1 MMRRTTYTSKRIIKM
16 LFGILTILLL
26 STQEIW
32 GQTYSIDLYA
42 QNYAGGSGTKN
53 DPYLIS
59 NDKELAKL
67 ARDVNNGNTS
77 QAFLGK
83 YFKLTADIDL
93 SGGIWMPIG
102 KYYNYGNGN
111 GNNRLFFGKFDGNGH
126 VIKNMHIQ
134 WEGTDA
140 WSAWGLFSTLQGS
153 SSTNLTTVTNLI
165 IENAV
170 VEKKPGF
177 KPYGPG
183 YNVGVV
189 AGEIYGNTE
198 LSNIIIRGSEI
209 KDNDETYEINNESKI
224 GGISGNVQTDSKN
237 ETFRIFNIAA
247 DTKINMLK
255 NTSVFN
261 NKFHIAQ
268 GFGRFSY
275 DMKGGDNIIEPT
287 NIYLFGN
294 GLNIENTSTNIN
306 KGGITANC
314 QNENNA
320 KKYTSTW
327 YYTQDVTG
335 GKNLGIKVNAAT
347 FANDFVDKAN
357 TLITTKSLEEDKN
370 PWTFT
375 NGALNMYSKIDVS
388 LVENTYNRNDL
399 QVSYT
404 LTSNQFKD
412 EYTFSWTVEGEA
424 ITPNKGSNGKT
435 ITLPLSNKKRTGVV
449 IITNGNTGSV
459 ILKKHFEI
467 KPKYYSIDLY
477 ADSYSGGTGTKEDPI
492 IISSDLELAKL
503 ARDVETWQMK
513 DSKYFKLANDI
524 SLDKG
529 LWMPIGNTKYS
540 WAFFKGK
547 FDGDGHTIDNMHICW
562 KDNSGSWGAWGLF
575 SVLNGQASDEARV
588 CRITN
593 LIIDNAVVEKEE
605 GYMPV
610 GNGLNIGILA
620 GELAG
625 GNSEISN
632 IIIRNS
638 KITDNKETYTTPEIA
653 VGGIVGKAVDG
664 QIYRIYNLSSEA
676 DINMFD
682 HASLKSGNT
691 CLAEGIGYYG
701 VVNNSNSF
709 VILPTNIYVHGKV
722 STANNRCKVGE
733 VVGNRNVNAESGET
747 ATWYYAN
754 KTNSSSSNIATNGTQ
769 KSEVDFATTFASQ
782 NNLYISANNFQDK
795 LNWSYTSGTGFNF
808 GSTKL
813 TVKRGYNT
821 IITAE
826 TIEGNAGNEKYF
838 WYTSSDKKNWTL
850 QNENNAYNDFSIS
863 LEDYDQFVYALL
875 EDGSSQSGVAKIDAR
890 KVDAVMKTNEETNT
904 LYIEITNNIWENND
918 KLNVTYSWVKNGKEE
933 TVAPTFD
940 KSSLAPTDKL
950 SCHVIVTTK
959 DGVELLNKW
968 LVYAKSVVYLC
979 PAGVTVTTADGKTI
993 SYNAG
998 DDSND
1003 GLTPATAVRT
1013 WKGAYSKLT
1022 VKGSWD
1028 DNTIVLMGKSDQ
1040 SVTNDGSDGFPN
1052 NNDYYSS
1059 SEKWENAKASSP
1071 FFRNTTITGSWDG
1084 VDYKGVIEMYG
1095 GHYRNHSIA
1104 IFGDTRFQYLAFN
1117 RNPNNTEGDYFDIL
1131 YCQFYNLEMGEGIQM
1146 TNYQKMYQGDG
1157 TIKGAVSTSFQIF
1170 GGFMDDNR
1178 FSPLSTEG
1186 NLKKMDDALPHGR
1199 EGFKI
1204 KIKSGHFSTICV
1216 GGRQTT
1222 DNRNGVMGS
1231 PNMPIKCTIDVDIDR
1246 NFNDNHNENN
1256 SDLDVAVVLAGNHE
1270 GAMVGDVDIIIKSG
1284 KIGRVV
1290 NGSLGA
1296 RRNTSNYNAP
1306 YNTYMG
1312 RANILID
1319 PEHSENNNNTDINSR
1334 VEITEIYGG
1343 STGRGFQGGQWIEN
1357 PFYGYSTITIKGG
1370 TFLIPTKCTPEEIFS
1385 GIYGAGAG
1393 GMNGIGDDTNHTTD
1407 ERIPYWT
1414 NSSTKSVMAFGNYY
1428 TAKNNLCM
1436 YKCYNADTHTY
1447 TEVDPRL
1454 TNNKIIIEGGIFGS
1468 ETRKIDGI
1476 YGGGSG
1482 YMSKDLWI
1490 ADSKPSTYG
1499 GNIYGKAGETVTS
1512 LTINGGEF
1520 YCKNGIFAGGRGTD
1534 YYYATKAYNGNPDDY
1549 QELGKIYGNVELTI
1563 NGGKFHCPI
1572 FGGGYG
1578 VADAKLLNSNNINTL
1593 ENMARLYGS
1602 STVKI
1607 NGGTFF
1613 ENIYGGGDMAVVEK
1627 GTNVIISDRAD
1638 IRADVFAGGNGR
1650 IKRADTDYTINNNT
1664 WHPEKVGKV
1673 LGNTNL
1679 TFFGSTKVAP
1689 YIYGDI
1695 YGGGNLAQVEGDTH
1709 INMYAAN
1716 FAGEIFGGGKGR
1728 ITDNNGKELYTYA
1741 DVTGNTFVSLAK
1753 DQGVQIND
1761 KEKEEDNYSIN
1772 VIWNK
1777 KLDSTKENFIEW
1789 DTNKAKFFA
1798 DGKFLNPH
1806 NIYGGGNLACNV
1818 TGKATLNIQKGMTPF
1833 SLLKTTEWK
1842 VAYDD
1847 NNNPH
1852 FSVFGGGYGLN
1863 TTVDNTDVTV
1873 NVEGDYSVYD
1883 AEIEDDTEQ
1892 LSKGQTPLRAKSDMN
1907 VFDNS
1912 KGIPNFTILAVLGGG
1927 YAGTVDN
1934 DAKVT
1939 IDGKTFIHRVYGGG
1953 FGDPKSTSNNETGK
1967 IGGNTEVYVKGG
1979 NIYGDVFGG
1988 GAGVKPKK
1996 DASSTYTYFTNVAKV
2011 YETTKVEVSD
2021 DAHVYGNVYGGGD
2034 MANIGSYET
2043 HDNPEAYFGNK
2054 PKSISTFDQT
2064 NGKFISYEATDY
2076 KSFVN
2081 IIGGNIFGEIFAG
2094 GKGLKKAEAPE
2105 YNKVGRIN
2113 GNTILHIANTNEAG
2127 MERIT
2132 PMVWN
2137 RVYGGCAYGVV
2148 DGNTLVHVEGG
2159 MLGLNIFGGGY
2170 GDIPITNDKTDDN
2183 SGQSTASSTL
2193 EQVLGKKDTK
2203 NEGTYACILGNTKVQ
2218 IDGGEWLWDRKADKN
2233 GNITT
2238 WLDVQSDSEKVCE
2251 NLDEFKDIIYAIHNA
2266 NTLGEITNAKAKAAM
2281 SRIINNKDTK
2291 EFFELTDGDFGS
2303 ASFSKNHNI
2312 FGGGN
2317 RACYVGY
2324 DINGNSTGD
2333 GTGEAI
2339 VEINHSPVTEI
2350 IGANGKSLNILDFTT
2365 LQGLCWYLA
2374 EKNSNNP
2381 QFSVFGAGY
2390 GANTKVRNAKV
2401 YAQAGAMI
2409 EENGT
2414 PNKIN
2419 GKYFRYAS
2427 QEEDRLKYTNFETNL
2442 YIDYMAVSKEDKKL
2456 YYGSVDGTSDDA
2468 DTFRRYYNTRMAW
2481 ILGIPGFTF
2490 QEIHGGGFSG
2500 YVKEDTYVETNN
2512 QLTCYNIYGGGLGAL
2527 PYGTLNETTD
2537 KDNHYDFGSVGG
2549 NSKVFFKSGN
2559 VARNVYGGG
2568 AGIESIRVSGNNI
2581 VSLDSKTGSII
2592 DFPDMARVKG
2602 KTEVHIYGE
2611 NVGVPPLVIDRTVIM
2626 GNVYGGGDVAN
2637 VGLNTQK
2644 ATAKKIDD
2652 AESLS
2657 PSNFTSFVNVRG
2669 GTILSK
2675 IFAGGNGRTADVC
2688 GDYTKLGGIYGNACV
2703 VTGRPVMTYPY
2714 NEFATGSTTE
2724 YTSTSLNPSEEK
2736 YLVNP
2741 DATVNKDLMPS
2752 IMNSIYGGGQNGTVY
2767 GNTLVAIKDGALYY
2781 NIFGGGWGDEE
2792 TNTSA
2797 NITGNTNLSITGGQ
2811 AMLTSYWSTTMRNWE
2826 PATIV
2831 GDKTY
2836 SPQYIPAT
2844 QKFKV
2849 NHNIYGGGDKT
2860 CVVGEKDK
2868 DGNLV
2873 ENSGN
2878 TYIKLEKGLLHD
2890 NTQLLSGVSTTQFF
2904 NSNEWKE
2911 IFNKVG
2917 SPHFCVFGGGF
2928 GEKTF
2933 VLNDSHIEVA
2943 MEARGSINKG
2953 NDIIKGEEH
2962 KHFFSDYSM
2971 MDIVGGG
2978 FSGQVNGTT
2987 HIYGAGGASCRRVFG
3002 GGFYSSV
3009 KATDINIKAIDCH
3022 DIFGGGF
3029 MGDVEKETKVVI
3041 GSQDSKTST
3050 FGNDDIYIHGNVYGG
3065 NDVSGAVNIVLDSNG
3080 YFKDNGGTGT
3090 NVNIYGGHIY
3100 GDVYGAG
3107 NGNYLYALDKKGNKK
3122 VTVNEYYP
3130 VNPNDSESETI
3141 PLVYTVPMRETMPS
3155 YMAASDA
3162 AKIVNINSWRPITN
3176 KVNIDIKGNSTSD
3189 IITID
3194 GDVYGGGNSASVKKV
3209 HDYDSDNQEGAIK
3222 INIGNNVNI
3231 RSVFMGC
3238 NGEALF
3244 AKSEDNDFMNK
3255 FQKLNGDVENGKELN
3270 LADTIDWINDPS
3282 NKGISTIYLSTENA
3296 QRPLVY
3302 PHLLDLYFQSVETDI
3317 QGQLTWNGSESG
3329 DGLTNCN
3336 IGTFCCG
3343 GNRGNMSVYPNSVG
3357 NVVDYTFPAGLV
3369 ITNKIVGGC
3378 NNANY
3383 NYKDLVTHEGGYLLG
3398 NTHSEYP
3405 FIKLT
3410 IKNKFEPKEDNN
3422 AYIGGNVYGGCYQA
3436 GTVRGDISV
3445 ILQSD
3450 MLEGKSKEKLD
3461 NSNDFLSSKPQYSAL
3476 NVYGAGYGM
3485 ESYVYGN
3492 TDVRVAEGMKC
3503 DTVSTTSD
3511 IFNASGV
3518 SANFVYGGG
3527 QQGNVIGVTNV
3538 DVLNGHIYKSVTGG
3552 SYSGYV
3558 WGSTQVKVGYPI
3570 YYKVKDKQSGIY
3582 LLNRS
3587 DKNNKFIDHE
3597 GNTETGAILSDL
3609 ASETIK
3615 QDIKLI
3621 AGDIISQAVYE
3632 SIIGKQGLTTEFVKN
3647 DCFEKCIS
3655 KPASPL
3661 TWNDINIKIGEAVYG
3676 GGYSVAQG
3684 TSVLANDSTVL
3695 KYTDR
3700 YNIDKAFT
3708 TENSRLVDLA
3718 ELPNG
3723 TTKGFGGNTTI
3734 LVADNSNPSSTRD
3747 HITISHQEMK
3757 SIVLPKGT
3765 DLFGYYYKDKNGN
3778 YRYISLQDHYFY
3790 GGGEEYAKPEE
3801 QGTDKN
3807 IYVYDSE
3814 GGIFGD
3820 GHQSYAEGFRSADLT
3835 GYGFAGTTINKPKI
3849 INTFQRM
3856 DILRLEDNCFNVLG
3870 ARDYATNV
3878 TNKTPYS
3885 IARVGEI
3892 QMFAKNIAL
3901 KGNKL
3906 QGKTVNR
3913 ARNYMGLANNIHY
3926 VGAVTSNVPFN
3937 EASKEAWRN
3946 DTGEIPASGDYAN
3959 KSYLEVKQSYID
3971 QYKKDTDEAT
3981 FQKRNEGTAKNM
3993 IGIASGYAL
4002 KIQNVQELYD
4012 ANKKIVDKIY
4022 YGPIYGVIEMN
4033 LIDVREDE
4041 GGGYVYADNVHKR
4054 DNGNNPDFLETTGNF
4069 VFPYDAKQ
4077 NRYIVDDCFP
4087 TGFSGLKT
4095 NDPDSEIDVHYWY
4108 VTGFNYYYNAHI
4120 TCFTYKDAMKFN
4132 NDNSD
4137 GLTVLAGL
4145 KPNQPV
4151 TVHSW
4156 KMRSGHPDNKN
4167 DYSCDLEYR
4176 NYLPGKTEGNV
4187 DIDNEDVAGKYTLRV
4202 GGSSSYTYSN
4212 PEASDTEDA
4221 NKGFAAVLPMNAT
4234 GAFDSN
4240 NYIRQALPS
4249 ELNNGDAKISFE
4261 LSDNVNNTTTEY
4273 FNKHLSKKC
4282 LATLILKA
4290 PAYSKYNSE
4299 KDNKPI
4305 ISKVATSTF
4314 FTLSATGNYEKVE
4327 NNTNLSEGK
4336 DYYIKNG
4343 IEGEYA
4349 KVNNTTKIFKKNT
4362 DGYAPVNNIKDVIA
4376 GENYFCEVPRI
4387 YTYTIYLTIEYVQG
4401 PNING
4406 NITVDNCALPGE
4418 MIRLKKNNVT
4428 IAADQAFSANGY
4440 YWRIG
4445 KRKKNADGKWEFEDN
4460 TEWNITKKAAG
4471 YDTYKQGD
4479 AKTAE
4484 GLFKN
4489 CKYDKT
4495 NDYLDI
4501 PAYYFMNGYGVQ
4513 LGITMNGLDKIFTVD
4528 MDNDNEF
4535 LIHNYHR
4542 MNPHKEGLDL
4552 HLAEAIKRAKEE
4564 KDVAT
4569 GTTTVPFAEPR
4580 IYISDLSDLTA
4591 FINFI
4596 DTIGA
4601 DGKAPRYGA
4610 NAQFVLQK
4618 DLTVP
4623 SDFVCGTGIFH
4634 GIFHG
4639 NGHVIH
4645 GLPQDKSLLAE
4656 NQGQIY
4662 NLGLESGNIAA
4673 KGSTNGG
4680 AYHCCFE
4687 QNPSSSPSSSEASSS
4702 LSDGVST
4709 PFAPIVYR
4717 MDGSADT
4724 HYTSDD
4730 FKYGR
4735 VAYDLN
4741 EYYLRARYSNE
4752 ATNPDDM
4759 KALKYVY
4766 DYYANGDYQYANR
4779 TDAIT
4784 GKNTG
4789 ITYLRTGLDSDLPNY
4804 EQAETRHNQAHDIDK
4819 ARVKAGSSSA
4829 SSSSPSSSTPS
4840 SSSPSS
4846 APSSSS
4852 PSSFDGVSTPFAYE
4866 PLFDANHAAT
4876 TLAASNIMNDFIFW
4890 GQKLQAT
4897 PESCPQAIESHQNCY
4912 MTNRVYRTA
4921 GYYGDTKL
4929 DAFHYNAYNYLGGT
4943 MTTYVHQPSITAI
4956 DFTCKGDISK
4966 ATKTING
4973 IFYPPVDDNAK
4984 VFSDFSV
4991 KNDVTKNL
4999 LVYTNNNVDIDSD
5012 TEAYDVVNKYLRYNE
5027 STRESLIKGHHVF
5040 TNTEGFTTAFLHLV
5054 ERTADNKNSEGG
5066 ICENNNF
5073 CAPLPFTVTNRAW
5086 YVRKP
5091 QQYAND
5097 NTGAW
5102 EGICLPFTVHKV
5114 VASINGE
5121 ITHFYGIPTTD
5132 ELSTPALNTHTLHH
5146 EYWLRGLTTVG
5157 KDGTDIAAT
5166 FQRPGLTSDG
5176 LFMPI
5181 AESSG
5186 STSAGSSSPS
5196 AGSGSTSAGSGSPS
5210 LSEGV
5215 SYTFATP
5222 FFIDTYESRL
5232 YNKDANPYYAA
5243 PHTYSNYPLLTS
5255 EVPYIV
5261 RFPGDGYYEFDLS
5274 SKFYN
5279 DILGK
5284 SEPEQTV
5291 AFNAYGYENME
5302 TSYGSITIPVTK
5314 QMATTKDG
5322 YTHCGTFAAKDIKKD
5337 AIYSMND
5344 KGNAFI
5350 SETSTATSI
5359 MPFRTYM
5366 TAKTTK
5372 AKALS
5377 YAPSMIKIAESTGID
5392 KITPE
5397 IGVADK
5403 DDATGSYLIVRP
5415 INNNKVR
5422 IESNI
5427 STTIYVYTITG
5438 QLYRILDVIPGNS
5451 VYSGFQQGAYIF
5463 GKAKIMVQ

>member
-16 LFGILTILLL
+16 LFGILTILLM

-177 KPYGPG
+177 SPYGPG

-198 LSNIIIRGSEI
+198 LSNIIIRGSVI
-209 KDNDETYEINNESKI
+209 TDNDETYEINNETKI
-224 GGISGNVQTDSKN
+224 GGIAGNVQTDSKN

-255 NTSVFN
+255 NTGIFN
-261 NKFHIAQ
+261 NKFCIAQ

-294 GLNIENTSTNIN
+294 GLNIESSNSETNKNIN
-306 KGGITANC
+306 KGGITAKC
-314 QNENNA
+314 QNESNA
-320 KKYTSTW
+320 KKYASTW

-335 GKNLGIKVNAAT
+335 GKNLGTKVNAAT
-347 FANDFVDKAN
+347 FANGFVDKAN

-370 PWTFT
+370 QWTFT
-375 NGALNMYSKIDVS
+375 NGALNMYNKIDVS
-388 LVENTYNRNDL
+388 LVENTYNRNDP

-412 EYTFSWTVEGEA
+412 EYTFSWTVEGKA

-467 KPKYYSIDLY
+467 NPKYYSIDLY

-503 ARDVETWQMK
+503 ARDVENWQMK

-593 LIIDNAVVEKEE
+593 LIIDYAVVEKEE

-664 QIYRIYNLSSEA
+664 QIYRIFNLSSEA

-733 VVGNRNVNAESGET
+733 VVGNRIVNAESGET

-826 TIEGNAGNEKYF
+826 TIEGNAENEKYF

-850 QNENNAYNDFSIS
+850 QNENNAYNDFRIS

-933 TVAPTFD
+933 TVASTFD

-950 SCHVIVTTK
+950 SCHVIATTK

-1468 ETRKIDGI
+1468 EKRKIDGI

-1593 ENMARLYGS
+1593 NNMARLYGS

-1650 IKRADTDYTINNNT
+1650 IKRADTDYDIKDNT
-1664 WHPEKVGKV
+1664 WNPEKVGKV

-1695 YGGGNLAQVEGDTH
+1695 YGGGNLAQVGGDTH

-1728 ITDNNGKELYTYA
+1728 ITVNNGKELYTYA

-1761 KEKEEDNYSIN
+1761 EEKEEDNYSIN
-1772 VIWNK
+1772 VIWNR
-1777 KLDSTKENFIEW
+1777 KLGSTKENFIEW
-1789 DTNKAKFFA
+1789 DTNKTEFFA
-1798 DGKFLNPH
+1798 DGKYLNPH

-1863 TTVDNTDVTV
+1863 TTVGNTDVTV
-1873 NVEGDYSVYD
+1873 NVEGDYGVYD

-1892 LSKGQTPLRAKSDMN
+1892 LSKGQTPLRAKGEMN

-1927 YAGTVDN
+1927 YAGTVGK

-1953 FGDPKSTSNNETGK
+1953 FGDPESTRDNNTGE

-1988 GAGVKPKK
+1988 GAGVKPKN
-1996 DASSTYTYFTNVAKV
+1996 DTYFTDVAKV
-2011 YETTKVEVSD
+2011 DKTTKVEVSD

-2034 MANIGSYET
+2034 MANIGSFITLTNKVEY
-2043 HDNPEAYFGNK
+2043 YGNK

-2064 NGKFISYEATDY
+2064 NGNFISYKATDY

-2081 IIGGNIFGEIFAG
+2081 IVGGNIFGEIFAG

-2218 IDGGEWLWDRKADKN
+2218 IDGGAWLWDRKADKN

-2238 WLDVQSDSEKVCE
+2238 WLDVQTGSEKVCE

-2291 EFFELTDGDFGS
+2291 EFFEMTDGDFGS

-2324 DINGNSTGD
+2324 GIDGKSTGD

-2350 IGANGKSLNILDFTT
+2350 IGANGKSLDILDFTT

-2390 GANTKVRNAKV
+2390 GVNTKVRNAKV
-2401 YAQAGAMI
+2401 YAQTGAMI
-2409 EENGT
+2409 ELNGT
-2414 PNKIN
+2414 PNKID
-2419 GKYFRYAS
+2419 GKSFRYAS

-2500 YVKEDTYVETNN
+2500 YVDEDTYVEANN
-2512 QLTCYNIYGGGLGAL
+2512 QLACYNIYGGGLGAM

-2537 KDNHYDFGSVGG
+2537 KDNQYDFGSVGG
-2549 NSKVFFKSGN
+2549 NSKVFIKSGN

-2568 AGIESIRVSGNNI
+2568 AGIESIRVSGDNI

-2602 KTEVHIYGE
+2602 KTEVHVYGE

-2637 VGLNTQK
+2637 VGLDDQK
-2644 ATAKKIDD
+2644 ATAEKIDV
-2652 AESLS
+2652 AESLT

-2669 GTILSK
+2669 GTIFSK
-2675 IFAGGNGRTADVC
+2675 IFAGGKGRTADVC

-2724 YTSTSLNPSEEK
+2724 YTSTSLNPSEQQ

-2741 DATVNKDLMPS
+2741 DATVNKDLMPN
-2752 IMNSIYGGGQNGTVY
+2752 IMNSVYGGGQNGTIY

-2781 NIFGGGWGDEE
+2781 NVFGGGWGDEE

-2860 CVVGEKDK
+2860 CVVGERDK

-3029 MGDVEKETKVVI
+3029 MGDVEKETNIVI
-3041 GSQDSKTST
+3041 GSQEGKTST

-3194 GDVYGGGNSASVKKV
+3194 GDVYGGGNSASVQKV
-3209 HDYDSDNQEGAIK
+3209 HDYDSESQEGDIK

-3238 NGEALF
+3238 NGESLF

-3282 NKGISTIYLSTENA
+3282 NKGISTLYLSIENA

-3317 QGQLTWNGSESG
+3317 QGKLTWNGSESG
-3329 DGLTNCN
+3329 DGLTNCT

-3410 IKNKFEPKEDNN
+3410 IKNQFKPKEENN

-3436 GTVRGDISV
+3436 GTVRGDIV
-3445 ILQSD
+3445 IDFQSD
-3450 MLEGKSKEKLD
+3450 MLAGKSKEKLD

-3582 LLNRS
+3582 LLNRT
-3587 DKNNKFIDHE
+3587 DKNNKYIDRE
-3597 GNTETGAILSDL
+3597 GNTETGAILPDL

-3632 SIIGKQGLTTEFVKN
+3632 SITGKQGLTEEFVKN
-3647 DCFEKCIS
+3647 DCFEKKCIS

-3684 TSVLANDSTVL
+3684 TSVLANDTTVL
-3695 KYTDR
+3695 KYTDK

-3708 TENSRLVDLA
+3708 TNNTHLVGLD
-3718 ELPNG
+3718 ELPNK
-3723 TTKGFGGNTTI
+3723 TTEGFGGNTTI
-3734 LVADNSNPSSTRD
+3734 LVADNSAPSSTLDTSSARD
-3747 HITISHQEMK
+3747 HIIISHQEMK

-3765 DLFGYYYKDKNGN
+3765 DLFGYYYKDKDGN

-3790 GGGEEYAKPEE
+3790 GDGYAKPEE
-3801 QGTDKN
+3801 QGTDKY

-3835 GYGFAGTTINKPKI
+3835 GYGFAGTTINNPKI

-3901 KGNKL
+3901 DGNKKL
-3906 QGKTVNR
+3906 QDKSVKR

-3946 DTGEIPASGDYAN
+3946 DIGEVPASGDYAN

-3971 QYKKDTDEAT
+3971 QYKNDKDEAT

-4120 TCFTYKDAMKFN
+4120 TGFTYKDAMKFN
-4132 NDNSD
+4132 NDNRD

-4151 TVHSW
+4151 AVHSW
-4156 KMRSGHPDNKN
+4156 KMRSGHPKDTNE
-4167 DYSCDLEYR
+4167 YSCDLEYR
-4176 NYLPGKTEGNV
+4176 NYLHNKTEGNV
-4187 DIDNEDVAGKYTLRV
+4187 DMDNEDVAGGYTLRV
-4202 GGSSSYTYSN
+4202 GGSSSYTYSDPN
-4212 PEASDTEDA
+4212 AANIDDA

-4234 GAFDSN
+4234 GAFDSK

-4290 PAYSKYNSE
+4290 PAYSEYNSE

-4314 FTLSATGNYEKVE
+4314 FTYSDGKYNPVTGSKLSAGTK
-4327 NNTNLSEGK
+4327 
-4336 DYYIKNG
+4336 YYIKNG

-4349 KVNNTTKIFKKNT
+4349 EVDPSLIYQKDQ
-4362 DGYAPVNNIKDVIA
+4362 DGYALVKISDVTV
-4376 GENYFCEVPRI
+4376 GNNYFCEVPRV

-4460 TEWNITKKAAG
+4460 TEWDITKKAAG

-4623 SDFVCGTGIFH
+4623 SDFVCGTGIFQ

-4673 KGSTNGG
+4673 SNKGT
-4680 AYHCCFE
+4680 YHCCFE
-4687 QNPSSSPSSSEASSS
+4687 YNKGIQ
-4702 LSDGVST
+4702 
-4709 PFAPIVYR
+4709 PIVYH
-4717 MDGSADT
+4717 MDGTRDT
-4724 HYTSDD
+4724 HYTADD
-4730 FKYGR
+4730 FRYGK
-4735 VAYDLN
+4735 VGYDLN
-4741 EYYLRARYSNE
+4741 EYYLRARYSND
-4752 ATNPDDM
+4752 ATKPDDM

-4829 SSSSPSSSTPS
+4829 SSSTPS
-4840 SSSPSS
+4840 S
-4846 APSSSS
+4846 A

-4866 PLFDANHAAT
+4866 PLFDDNHAAT

-4966 ATKTING
+4966 STGKING

-4991 KNDVTKNL
+4991 KDDVTKNL
-4999 LVYTNNNVDIDSD
+4999 LVYTNNNVDIDND
-5012 TEAYDVVNKYLRYNE
+5012 TEAYDVVNNYLRYNE

-5121 ITHFYGIPTTD
+5121 ITHFYGIPTAD
-5132 ELSTPALNTHTLHH
+5132 ELSTPSLNTHTLHH

-5157 KDGTDIAAT
+5157 KNGTDIAAT

-5186 STSAGSSSPS
+5186 STS

-5232 YNKDANPYYAA
+5232 YNKDANPYYAT
-5243 PHTYSNYPLLTS
+5243 PHTYSNYPLLTF

-5261 RFPGDGYYEFDLS
+5261 RFPGEGYYEFDLS

-5350 SETSTATSI
+5350 SEASTATSV

-5377 YAPSMIKIAESTGID
+5377 YAPYMIKIAESTGID

-5403 DDATGSYLIVRP
+5403 DEATGSYLIVRP
-5415 INNNKVR
+5415 LTNNKVR

-5463 GKAKIMVQ
+5463 GKTKIMVQ

>member
-16 LFGILTILLL
+16 LFSILTILLM

-134 WEGTDA
+134 WEGTEA
-140 WSAWGLFSTLQGS
+140 WSAWGLFSTLQGA

-165 IENAV
+165 IENAT

-177 KPYGPG
+177 KPNGPG

-209 KDNDETYEINNESKI
+209 TDNDETYEINNETKI
-224 GGISGNVQTDSKN
+224 GGIAGNIQNDGTY
-237 ETFRIFNIAA
+237 RIFNIAA
-247 DTKINMLK
+247 DTQINMLK
-255 NTSVFN
+255 NTGVYN
-261 NKFHIAQ
+261 NKFCIAQ

-275 DMKGGDNIIEPT
+275 DMNGGGNIIEPT

-294 GLNIENTSTNIN
+294 GLKVESSNSETNKNIN
-306 KGGITANC
+306 KGGITAKC
-314 QNENNA
+314 QNEGNA
-320 KKYTSTW
+320 NKYASTW
-327 YYTQDVTG
+327 YYTQNVDG
-335 GKNLGIKVNAAT
+335 GKNLGIKVDAAAFT
-347 FANDFVDKAN
+347 NVFVDEAN
-357 TLITTKSLEEDKN
+357 KLITTKSLEEDKN
-370 PWTFT
+370 PWTFS
-375 NGALNMYSKIDVS
+375 NGSFNINSKIEVK
-388 LVENTYNRNDL
+388 LVENTYNRNDSK
-399 QVSYT
+399 VSYT

-412 EYTFSWTVEGEA
+412 EYTFSWTVEGKA
-424 ITPNKGSNGKT
+424 ITPNEGSYGKT
-435 ITLPLSNKKRTGVV
+435 ITLPLSNKRRTCVV
-449 IITNGNTGSV
+449 IITDSNTNTV
-459 ILKKHFEI
+459 ILKKYFEI
-467 KPKYYSIDLY
+467 NPKYYSIDLY
-477 ADSYSGGTGTKEDPI
+477 ADSYSGGMGTKEDPI

-503 ARDVETWQMK
+503 ARDVETLQMK

-529 LWMPIGNTKYS
+529 LWMPIGNTKHN

-547 FDGDGHTIDNMHICW
+547 FDGYGHTINNMHICW
-562 KDNSGSWGAWGLF
+562 KDNSGSWGTWGLF
-575 SVLNGQASDEARV
+575 SSLQSNNGSNEAEKCMV
-588 CRITN
+588 TN

-610 GNGLNIGILA
+610 GQGLYIGIIA
-620 GELAG
+620 GEMIG
-625 GNSEISN
+625 GNIEISN
-632 IIIRNS
+632 IIIRKS
-638 KITDNKETYTTPEIA
+638 KMTDNKETYTTPEIA
-653 VGGIVGKAVDG
+653 VGGIIGKAQDG
-664 QIYRIYNLSSEA
+664 QTYRIFNLSAEV

-682 HASLKSGNT
+682 HASQRSSAY
-691 CLAEGIGYYG
+691 LAEGIGYYG
-701 VVNNSNSF
+701 LVNTSDSR

-722 STANNRCKVGE
+722 STADKDGRCKVGE
-733 VVGNRNVNAESGET
+733 VVGNRIVDNGSGEIE
-747 ATWYYAN
+747 TWYYTNKASGPAN
-754 KTNSSSSNIATNGTQ
+754 NVMTSGTQ
-769 KSEVDFATTFASQ
+769 KKVDEFATTFASQ
-782 NNLYISANNFQDK
+782 NNLYISTNNFQDK
-795 LNWSYTSGTGFNF
+795 LNWSYTIGKGFNF

-813 TVKRGYNT
+813 TVKRDYNT

-826 TIEGNAGNEKYF
+826 TVKGNAANEKYF
-838 WYTSSDKKNWTL
+838 WYTSTDKKNWTL
-850 QNENNAYNDFSIS
+850 QNENNAYNNFSIS
-863 LEDYDQFVYALL
+863 LEYYDQFVYALL

-918 KLNVTYSWVKNGKEE
+918 KLNVTYSWVKNGKED

-940 KSSLAPTDKL
+940 KSSLVPTDKL
-950 SCHVIVTTK
+950 SCNVIVTTK

-1003 GLTPATAVRT
+1003 GLTPETAVKT

-1040 SVTNDGSDGFPN
+1040 SVTNNDTDGF
-1052 NNDYYSS
+1052 SS
-1059 SEKWENAKASSP
+1059 VTFNTSSDWEDVKAKSP

-1095 GHYRNHSIA
+1095 GNSRNHSIA
-1104 IFGDTRFQYLAFN
+1104 IFGDTRFQYLTFN
-1117 RNPNNTEGDYFDIL
+1117 RNPNNTEGNYFDIL

-1146 TNYQKMYQGDG
+1146 TNYTKPYLGDG

-1222 DNRNGVMGS
+1222 NNRNGVMGS

-1246 NFNDNHNENN
+1246 NFNDNHNDNQ
-1256 SDLDVAVVLAGNHE
+1256 STLDVAVVLAGNHE

-1296 RRNTSNYNAP
+1296 RRETSGSNAP

-1319 PEHSENNNNTDINSR
+1319 PAQSESNNKNTDVNSR

-1343 STGRGFQGGQWIEN
+1343 STGRGFQGGQLVEN

-1370 TFLIPTKCTPEEIFS
+1370 TFMIPTNCTPEEIFS

-1414 NSSTKSVMAFGNYY
+1414 DSSKKSVMAFGNYDA
-1428 TAKNNLCM
+1428 AKANLCM
-1436 YKCYNADTHTY
+1436 YNCYNADTHTY

-1454 TNNKIIIEGGIFGS
+1454 THNKIIIEGGIFGS

-1482 YMSKDLWI
+1482 YMSTDLWRASSI
-1490 ADSKPSTYG
+1490 PSKEG
-1499 GNIYGKAGETVTS
+1499 GNIYGKAGETVAS
-1512 LTINGGEF
+1512 ITINGGEF
-1520 YCKNGIFAGGRGTD
+1520 YCSKGIFAGGRGTD
-1534 YYYATKAYNGNPDDY
+1534 YYYATKAYSGTPNDY
-1549 QELGKIYGNVELTI
+1549 QDLGKIYGNVELTI
-1563 NGGKFHCPI
+1563 NGGIFHCPV

-1613 ENIYGGGDMAVVEK
+1613 KNIYGGGDMAVVEK
-1627 GTNVIISDRAD
+1627 GTNVIISDSAD

-1650 IKRADTDYTINNNT
+1650 IKRANSDYDIKDNT
-1664 WHPEKVGKV
+1664 WNPEKVGKV

-1709 INMYAAN
+1709 INIYAAN

-1728 ITDNNGKELYTYA
+1728 ITDGNDEGLYTYA

-1761 KEKEEDNYSIN
+1761 EKKEEDNFSIN
-1772 VIWNK
+1772 VIWNR
-1777 KLDSTKENFIEW
+1777 KLDSTKKNFIEW
-1789 DTNKAKFFA
+1789 DTNKTEFFA
-1798 DGKFLNPH
+1798 NGKFLNPH
-1806 NIYGGGNLACNV
+1806 NIYGGGNLACKV

-1863 TTVDNTDVTV
+1863 TTVGNTDVTV
-1873 NVEGDYSVYD
+1873 NVEGDYGVYD

-1892 LSKGQTPLRAKSDMN
+1892 LSKGQTPLRAKGEMN

-1927 YAGTVDN
+1927 YAGTVDK

-1953 FGDPKSTSNNETGK
+1953 FGDPESTSNNNTGK

-1988 GAGVKPKK
+1988 GAGVKPKNGI
-1996 DASSTYTYFTNVAKV
+1996 YFTDVAKV
-2011 YETTKVEVSD
+2011 DKTTKVEVAD

-2034 MANIGSYET
+2034 MANIGSYIT
-2043 HDNPEAYFGNK
+2043 HTNEVEKVEYYGNK

-2064 NGKFISYEATDY
+2064 NGDFISYEARDY

-2081 IIGGNIFGEIFAG
+2081 IVGGNIFGEIFAG
-2094 GKGLKKAEAPE
+2094 GKGLKKADAPE

-2148 DGNTLVHVEGG
+2148 DGNTLVHIEGG
-2159 MLGLNIFGGGY
+2159 MLGLNVFGGGY

-2238 WLDVQSDSEKVCE
+2238 WLDVQTDNEKVCE

-2291 EFFELTDGDFGS
+2291 EFFEMTDGDFGS

-2324 DINGNSTGD
+2324 GIDGKSTGV

-2350 IGANGKSLNILDFTT
+2350 IGANGKSLDILDFTT

-2390 GANTKVRNAKV
+2390 GVNTKVRNAKV
-2401 YAQAGAMI
+2401 YAQTGAMI
-2409 EENGT
+2409 ELNGT
-2414 PNKIN
+2414 PNKID
-2419 GKYFRYAS
+2419 GKSFRYAS

-2500 YVKEDTYVETNN
+2500 YVDEDTYVEANN
-2512 QLTCYNIYGGGLGAL
+2512 QLACYNIYGGGLGAM

-2537 KDNHYDFGSVGG
+2537 KDNQYDFGSVGG
-2549 NSKVFFKSGN
+2549 NSKVFIKSGN

-2568 AGIESIRVSGNNI
+2568 AGIESIRVSGDNI

-2602 KTEVHIYGE
+2602 KTEVHVYGE

-2637 VGLNTQK
+2637 VGLDKQK
-2644 ATAKKIDD
+2644 ATAEKIDV
-2652 AESLS
+2652 AKSLT

-2675 IFAGGNGRTADVC
+2675 IFAGGKGRTADVC

-2724 YTSTSLNPSEEK
+2724 YTSTSLNPSDEK

-2741 DATVNKDLMPS
+2741 DATVNKDLMPN
-2752 IMNSIYGGGQNGTVY
+2752 IMNSVYGGGQNGTIY

-2781 NIFGGGWGDEE
+2781 NVFGGGWGDEE

-2860 CVVGEKDK
+2860 CVVGERDK

-2890 NTQLLSGVSTTQFF
+2890 NTQLLPGVSTTQFF
-2904 NSNEWKE
+2904 CSNEWKE

-2933 VLNDSHIEVA
+2933 VLSDSHIEVA
-2943 MEARGSINKG
+2943 MEARGSINKD
-2953 NDIIKGEEH
+2953 NDIIKGEEY

-3194 GDVYGGGNSASVKKV
+3194 GDVYGGGNSASVQK
-3209 HDYDSDNQEGAIK
+3209 SDNQVGAIK

-3238 NGEALF
+3238 NGESLF

-3329 DGLTNCN
+3329 DGLTNCT

-3410 IKNKFEPKEDNN
+3410 IKNQFKPKEDNN

-3436 GTVRGDISV
+3436 GTVRGDIV
-3445 ILQSD
+3445 IDFQSD
-3450 MLEGKSKEKLD
+3450 MLKGKSKEKLD

-3582 LLNRS
+3582 LLNRT
-3587 DKNNKFIDHE
+3587 DKNNKYIDRE

-3632 SIIGKQGLTTEFVKN
+3632 SITGKQGLTEEFVKN
-3647 DCFEKCIS
+3647 DCFEKKCIS

-3684 TSVLANDSTVL
+3684 TSVLANDTTVL
-3695 KYTDR
+3695 KYTDK

-3708 TENSRLVDLA
+3708 PNNTRLVGLD
-3718 ELPNG
+3718 ELPNK
-3723 TTKGFGGNTTI
+3723 TTEGFGGNTTI
-3734 LVADNSNPSSTRD
+3734 LVADNSDPSSTRD

-3765 DLFGYYYKDKNGN
+3765 DLFGYYYKDKDGN

-3790 GGGEEYAKPEE
+3790 GDGYAKPEE
-3801 QGTDKN
+3801 QGTDKY

-3820 GHQSYAEGFRSADLT
+3820 GHQSYADGFRSADLT
-3835 GYGFAGTTINKPKI
+3835 GYGFAGTNINNPKI

-3901 KGNKL
+3901 DGNKKL
-3906 QGKTVNR
+3906 QDKSVKR

-3971 QYKKDTDEAT
+3971 QYKKDRDEAT

-4033 LIDVREDE
+4033 LIDVRADE

-4054 DNGNNPDFLETTGNF
+4054 DNGKNPDFLETTGNF

-4120 TCFTYKDAMKFN
+4120 TGFTYKDAMKFN
-4132 NDNSD
+4132 NDNRD

-4151 TVHSW
+4151 AVHSW
-4156 KMRSGHPDNKN
+4156 KMRSGHPSDKN
-4167 DYSCDLEYR
+4167 EYSCDLEYR
-4176 NYLPGKTEGNV
+4176 NYLPDKTEGNV
-4187 DIDNEDVAGKYTLRV
+4187 DIDNKNVAGGYTLRV

-4290 PAYSKYNSE
+4290 PAYSEYNSE

-4349 KVNNTTKIFKKNT
+4349 KVNTTTKIFKKDA
-4362 DGYAPVNNIKDVIA
+4362 DGYAPVNIKDVIA

-4460 TEWNITKKAAG
+4460 TEWDITKKAAG

-4623 SDFVCGTGIFH
+4623 SDFVCGTGIFQ

-4673 KGSTNGG
+4673 SNKGT
-4680 AYHCCFE
+4680 YHCCFE
-4687 QNPSSSPSSSEASSS
+4687 YNKGIQ
-4702 LSDGVST
+4702 
-4709 PFAPIVYR
+4709 PIVYH
-4717 MDGSADT
+4717 MDGTRDT
-4724 HYTSDD
+4724 HYTADD
-4730 FKYGR
+4730 FRYGK
-4735 VAYDLN
+4735 VGYDLN
-4741 EYYLRARYSNE
+4741 EYYLRARYSND

-4819 ARVKAGSSSA
+4819 ARVKVA
-4829 SSSSPSSSTPS
+4829 
-4840 SSSPSS
+4840 
-4846 APSSSS
+4846 
-4852 PSSFDGVSTPFAYE
+4852 SFDGVSTPFAYE
-4866 PLFDANHAAT
+4866 PLFDDNHAAT

-4966 ATKTING
+4966 STGKING

-4991 KNDVTKNL
+4991 KDDVTKNL
-4999 LVYTNNNVDIDSD
+4999 LVYTNNNVDIDND
-5012 TEAYDVVNKYLRYNE
+5012 TEAYDVVNNYLRYNE

-5073 CAPLPFTVTNRAW
+5073 CAPIPFTVTNRAW

-5121 ITHFYGIPTTD
+5121 ITHFYGIPTDD
-5132 ELSTPALNTHTLHH
+5132 ELSTPSLNTHTLHH
-5146 EYWLRGLTTVG
+5146 EYWLRGLTTVD
-5157 KDGTDIAAT
+5157 KNGTDIAAT
-5166 FQRPGLTSDG
+5166 FQRPGLSSDD

-5186 STSAGSSSPS
+5186 STS

-5232 YNKDANPYYAA
+5232 YNKDANPYYAT

-5261 RFPGDGYYEFDLS
+5261 RFPGEGYYEFDLS

-5350 SETSTATSI
+5350 SEASTATSV

-5377 YAPSMIKIAESTGID
+5377 YAPYMIKIAESTGID

-5403 DDATGSYLIVRP
+5403 DEATGSYLIVRP
-5415 INNNKVR
+5415 LTNNKVR

-5463 GKAKIMVQ
+5463 GKTKIMVQ

>member
-1 MMRRTTYTSKRIIKM
+1 M
-16 LFGILTILLL
+16 LFGILTILLM

-59 NDKELAKL
+59 NDMELAKL
-67 ARDVNNGNTS
+67 ARDVNNGNTM

-102 KYYNYGNGN
+102 KYYYSNGN

-140 WSAWGLFSTLQGS
+140 WSAWGLFSTLQGAS
-153 SSTNLTTVTNLI
+153 SDNLTTVTNLI

-198 LSNIIIRGSEI
+198 LSNIIIRGSRI
-209 KDNDETYEINNESKI
+209 TDNDETYEINNESKI
-224 GGISGNVQTDSKN
+224 GGISGNIQNDGTY
-237 ETFRIFNIAA
+237 RIFNIAA
-247 DTKINMLK
+247 DTQINMLK
-255 NTSVFN
+255 NTGVYN
-261 NKFHIAQ
+261 NKFCIAQ
-268 GFGRFSY
+268 GFGSFSY
-275 DMKGGDNIIEPT
+275 DMNGSGNTIQPT
-287 NIYLFGN
+287 NIYLFGK
-294 GLNIENTSTNIN
+294 GLNVESSNSETNKNIN
-306 KGGITANC
+306 KGGITAKC
-314 QNENNA
+314 QNEGNA
-320 KKYTSTW
+320 NKYASTW
-327 YYTQDVTG
+327 YYTQNVDD
-335 GKNLGIKVNAAT
+335 GKNLGTQKTDAAFKGE
-347 FANDFVDKAN
+347 FAK
-357 TLITTKSLEEDKN
+357 ITNEFITKNNLTEEKTAWYFN
-370 PWTFT
+370 
-375 NGALNMYSKIDVS
+375 NNNISMNNNLDVYV
-388 LVENTYNRNDL
+388 VENYNRNDYN
-399 QVSYT
+399 VSFSIEGISPETDYT
-404 LTSNQFKD
+404 
-412 EYTFSWTVEGEA
+412 YTWKVDNKE
-424 ITPNKGSNGKT
+424 ITPAKGGKS
-435 ITLPLSNKKRTGVV
+435 ISLELSNKKRVGVV
-449 IITNGNTGSV
+449 TITDSKTQEV
-459 ILKKHFEI
+459 IMTKNFVI
-467 KPKYYSIDLY
+467 NPKYYSIDLY
-477 ADSYSGGTGTKEDPI
+477 ADNYAQGSGSETDPY
-492 IISSDLELAKL
+492 IISNDLELAKL
-503 ARDVETWQMK
+503 AYDVNKGTATAG
-513 DSKYFKLANDI
+513 KYFKLSNDI
-524 SLDKG
+524 NLDKA
-529 LWMPIGNTKYS
+529 LWIPIGSTNYEEKY
-540 WAFFKGK
+540 FNGK
-547 FDGDGHTIDNMHICW
+547 FDGDGYSIDNMRILW
-562 KDNSGSWGAWGLF
+562 TDTNNGWSTWGLF
-575 SVLNGQASDEARV
+575 SAIKGTADNEANF

-593 LIIDNAVVEKEE
+593 LVMDHAVIEKEPNTNQTE
-605 GYMPV
+605 KSGNVAVLVGEVLTTGY
-610 GNGLNIGILA
+610 
-620 GELAG
+620 
-625 GNSEISN
+625 SEVSN
-632 IIIRNS
+632 IIVRNS
-638 KITDNKETYTTPEIA
+638 VITDNNESYKRKQFR
-653 VGGIVGKAVDG
+653 VGGIIGNLEDNH
-664 QIYRIYNLSSEA
+664 ITRLFNLSAQVEIKMLSNA
-676 DINMFD
+676 TLSDKCYM
-682 HASLKSGNT
+682 
-691 CLAEGIGYYG
+691 AEGIGRYG
-701 VVNNSNSF
+701 APKTSSSYA
-709 VILPTNIYVHGKV
+709 IPLTNIYVHGSIETTINSNNCYV
-722 STANNRCKVGE
+722 GGVIGNNANN
-733 VVGNRNVNAESGET
+733 NNITST
-747 ATWYYAN
+747 SSTWYYTEAVSV
-754 KTNSSSSNIATNGTQ
+754 TTSNVVNYGTKQ
-769 KSEVDFATTFASQ
+769 PLSDFANIFAENCNS
-782 NNLYISANNFQDK
+782 YIAEKNIDGKSVWTYIN
-795 LNWSYTSGTGFNF
+795 SIGFKF
-808 GSTKL
+808 SFTRL
-813 TVKRGYNT
+813 AVKRGFNAE
-821 IITAE
+821 ITAE
-826 TIEGNAGNEKYF
+826 TVKGNAANEKYF
-838 WYTSSDKKNWTL
+838 WYTSADKKIWEL
-850 QNENNAYNDFSIS
+850 QNKDTASNPFT
-863 LEDYDQFVYALL
+863 LPRKDYDQYVYAELA
-875 EDGSSQSGVAKIDAR
+875 DGSSRSGIIKIEAVRVEAKLIS
-890 KVDAVMKTNEETNT
+890 NSGENT
-904 LYIEITNNIWENND
+904 ISVSVTNNIWNNND
-918 KLNVTYSWVKNGKEE
+918 YLNITYSWVKNDDEE
-933 TVAPTFD
+933 RPVSTTSTYD
-940 KSSLAPTDKL
+940 KSKLDKNDKL
-950 SCHVIVTTK
+950 KCHVVVKSQDGIV
-959 DGVELLNKW
+959 LLDNW
-968 LVYAKSVVYLC
+968 LVYIKSVIYIC
-979 PAGVTVTTADGKTI
+979 PAGVTVGSTT
-993 SYNAG
+993 YNAG
-998 DDSND
+998 NDDND
-1003 GLTPATAVRT
+1003 GLTPETAVKT
-1013 WKGAYSKLT
+1013 WNGAYSKLAKEGT
-1022 VKGSWD
+1022 WA
-1028 DNTIVLMGKSDQ
+1028 DNIIVLMGRSDYYVTNNSSNGFT
-1040 SVTNDGSDGFPN
+1040 SVTF
-1052 NNDYYSS
+1052 YSS
-1059 SEKWENAKASSP
+1059 SDWEDKKSTSP
-1071 FFRNTTITGSWDG
+1071 FFKNATITGSWND
-1084 VDYKGVIEMYG
+1084 VDYHGVMQMKGG
-1095 GHYRNHSIA
+1095 GNRDESLPIY
-1104 IFGDTRFQYLAFN
+1104 GDTRFQYITFERSN
-1117 RNPNNTEGDYFDIL
+1117 VISDKYDIL
-1131 YCQFYNLEMGEGIQM
+1131 YCQYNNLEMGEGIQM
-1146 TNYQKMYQGDG
+1146 INYKDMFDADG
-1157 TIKGAVSTSFQIF
+1157 TIYGAKSTSFQIF
-1170 GGFMDDNR
+1170 GGFKDDAR
-1178 FSPLSTEG
+1178 FRNLWEG
-1186 NLKKMDDALPHGR
+1186 DNLKKMDESLPHGH
-1199 EGFKI
+1199 EGFSI
-1204 KIKSGHFSTICV
+1204 KIKSGHYSTICV
-1216 GGRQTT
+1216 GGRQTQS
-1222 DNRNGVMGS
+1222 NINGLMGS

-1246 NFNDNHNENN
+1246 NFNDNHNDNQ
-1256 SDLDVAVVLAGNHE
+1256 STLDVAVVLAGNHE

-1296 RRNTSNYNAP
+1296 KRNVNGYNNAP
-1306 YNTYMG
+1306 YNTFMG

-1319 PEHSENNNNTDINSR
+1319 PAQSENNKQAKDINSR

-1343 STGRGFQGGQWIEN
+1343 STGRGFGDNEEVEN
-1357 PFYGYSTITIKGG
+1357 PFYGQSTITIKGG
-1370 TFLIPTKCTPEEIFS
+1370 TFLIPIERNQDMIFS

-1393 GMNGIGDDTNHTTD
+1393 GMNGIGDDDNHTPDT
-1407 ERIPYWT
+1407 RIPYWNDVNT
-1414 NSSTKSVMAFGNYY
+1414 KSVINFGGYATAKDKLCLYHCYNSSTRTF
-1428 TAKNNLCM
+1428 T
-1436 YKCYNADTHTY
+1436 DI
-1447 TEVDPRL
+1447 DPRETS
-1454 TNNKIIIEGGIFGS
+1454 TNIIIEGGIFGS
-1468 ETRKIDGI
+1468 STKPIDGI
-1476 YGGGSG
+1476 YAGGSG
-1482 YMSKDLWI
+1482 YMSLDLWPHRGI
-1490 ADSKPSTYG
+1490 PSKVG
-1499 GNIYGKAGETVTS
+1499 GNIYGKAGETVAS
-1512 LTINGGEF
+1512 MTINGGEF

-1534 YYYATKAYNGNPDDY
+1534 YFYAKKDNNKIYGTPSDY
-1549 QELGKIYGNVELTI
+1549 TDLGKIYGNVELTI
-1563 NGGKFHCPI
+1563 NGGIFHCPV

-1613 ENIYGGGDMAVVEK
+1613 KNIYGGGDMAVVEK
-1627 GTNVIISDRAD
+1627 ETNVIISDSAD

-1650 IKRADTDYTINNNT
+1650 IKRANSDYDIKDNT
-1664 WHPEKVGKV
+1664 WNPEKVGKV

-1695 YGGGNLAQVEGDTH
+1695 YGGGNLAQVGGDTH

-1728 ITDNNGKELYTYA
+1728 ITDDKGYAIADEGLYTYA
-1741 DVTGNTFVSLAK
+1741 NVTGNTFVSLAK

-1772 VIWNK
+1772 VIWNR

-1789 DTNKAKFFA
+1789 DTNKTEFFA
-1798 DGKFLNPH
+1798 NGKFLNPH
-1806 NIYGGGNLACNV
+1806 NIYGGGNLACKV
-1818 TGKATLNIQKGMTPF
+1818 TGKATLDIQKGMTPF

-1863 TTVDNTDVTV
+1863 TTVGNTDVTV

-1883 AEIEDDTEQ
+1883 AEIKDDTEQ
-1892 LSKGQTPLRAKSDMN
+1892 LSKGQTPLRAKGEMN

-1927 YAGTVDN
+1927 YAGTVDK

-1953 FGDPKSTSNNETGK
+1953 FGDPKSTRDNNTGE

-2011 YETTKVEVSD
+2011 DKTTKVEVAD
-2021 DAHVYGNVYGGGD
+2021 DAHVYGNVFGGGD
-2034 MANIGSYET
+2034 MANIGSYITLTDKDKVEYY
-2043 HDNPEAYFGNK
+2043 ANK

-2064 NGKFISYEATDY
+2064 NGDFISYEAKDY

-2081 IIGGNIFGEIFAG
+2081 IVGGNIFGEIFAG
-2094 GKGLKKAEAPE
+2094 GKGLKKADAPE

-2127 MERIT
+2127 MARIT

-2291 EFFELTDGDFGS
+2291 EFFELADGDFGS

-2350 IGANGKSLNILDFTT
+2350 IGANGKSLDILDFTT

-2409 EENGT
+2409 EENGK
-2414 PNKIN
+2414 PNKID
-2419 GKYFRYAS
+2419 GKYIRYAS
-2427 QEEDRLKYTNFETNL
+2427 QEEDKLKYTNFETNL
-2442 YIDYMAVSKEDKKL
+2442 YMDYMAVSKEDKKL

-2468 DTFRRYYNTRMAW
+2468 DTFHRYYNTRMAW

-2500 YVKEDTYVETNN
+2500 YVDEDTYVEANN
-2512 QLTCYNIYGGGLGAL
+2512 QLACYNIYGGGLGAM
-2527 PYGTLNETTD
+2527 PYGTLNETKD
-2537 KDNHYDFGSVGG
+2537 KDNQYDFGSVGG

-2568 AGIESIRVSGNNI
+2568 AGIESIRVSGDNI
-2581 VSLDSKTGSII
+2581 VSIDSKTGSII
-2592 DFPDMARVKG
+2592 DFPYMARVKG
-2602 KTEVHIYGE
+2602 KTEVHVYGE

-2637 VGLNTQK
+2637 VGLNEQK
-2644 ATAKKIDD
+2644 ATAEKIDV
-2652 AESLS
+2652 AESLT

-2675 IFAGGNGRTADVC
+2675 IFAGGKGRTADVC

-2724 YTSTSLNPSEEK
+2724 YTSTSLNPSDEK

-2741 DATVNKDLMPS
+2741 DTTVNKDLMPN
-2752 IMNSIYGGGQNGTVY
+2752 IMNSVYGGCQNGTIY

-2781 NIFGGGWGDEE
+2781 NVFGGGWGDEE

-2860 CVVGEKDK
+2860 CVVGERDK

-2962 KHFFSDYSM
+2962 KHFFSDYSV

-2987 HIYGAGGASCRRVFG
+2987 YINGAGGASCRRVFG

-3041 GSQDSKTST
+3041 GSQDGKTST

-3155 YMAASDA
+3155 YIAASDA

-3176 KVNIDIKGNSTSD
+3176 KVNINIKGNSTSD
-3189 IITID
+3189 MITID
-3194 GDVYGGGNSASVKKV
+3194 GDVYGGGNSASVQK
-3209 HDYDSDNQEGAIK
+3209 SDNQVGAIN

-3238 NGEALF
+3238 NGESLF

-3282 NKGISTIYLSTENA
+3282 NKGISTLYLSIENA

-3317 QGQLTWNGSESG
+3317 QGKLTWNGSESG
-3329 DGLTNCN
+3329 DGLTNCT

-3343 GNRGNMSVYPNSVG
+3343 GNRGNMNVYPNSVG

-3410 IKNKFEPKEDNN
+3410 IKNQFKPKEENN

-3445 ILQSD
+3445 VLQSD
-3450 MLEGKSKEKLD
+3450 MLKGKSRTMLD
-3461 NSNDFLSSKPQYSAL
+3461 KSNEYLGSKPEFSAL

-3485 ESYVYGN
+3485 DSYVYGN
-3492 TDVRVAEGMKC
+3492 TDVIVAEGMKC
-3503 DTVSTTSD
+3503 DTLSTTSD

-3558 WGSTQVKVGYPI
+3558 YGSTQVKVGYPI

-3582 LLNRS
+3582 LLDRT
-3587 DKNNKFIDHE
+3587 DKNNKYIDHE
-3597 GNTETGAILSDL
+3597 DNTESGAILSNL
-3609 ASETIK
+3609 ASESIK
-3615 QDIKLI
+3615 QNIKLI

-3632 SIIGKQGLTTEFVKN
+3632 SIIGKQGLTEEFVKDN
-3647 DCFEKCIS
+3647 CFEKCES
-3655 KPASPL
+3655 SPASPL
-3661 TWNDINIKIGEAVYG
+3661 TWDDINIQIGEAVYG

-3695 KYTDR
+3695 KYTDK

-3708 TENSRLVDLA
+3708 TNNTHLVGLD
-3718 ELPNG
+3718 ELPNK
-3723 TTKGFGGNTTI
+3723 TTEGFGGNTTI
-3734 LVADNSNPSSTRD
+3734 LVADNSDTLSTRD
-3747 HITISHQEMK
+3747 HIIISHQEMK

-3765 DLFGYYYKDKNGN
+3765 DLFGYYYKDKDGN

-3790 GGGEEYAKPEE
+3790 GDGYAKPEE

-3835 GYGFAGTTINKPKI
+3835 GYGFAGTNINNPKI

-3901 KGNKL
+3901 DGNKL
-3906 QGKTVNR
+3906 QGKTVKR

-3946 DTGEIPASGDYAN
+3946 DIGEIPASGEYAN
-3959 KSYLEVKQSYID
+3959 KSYLDVKQSYID
-3971 QYKKDTDEAT
+3971 NYNNDADEAT

-4033 LIDVREDE
+4033 LIDVRADE

-4054 DNGNNPDFLETTGNF
+4054 DNGKNPDFLETTGNF

-4087 TGFSGLKT
+4087 TGFYGL
-4095 NDPDSEIDVHYWY
+4095 DPEGKKNPDAKIDVHYWY

-4120 TCFTYKDAMKFN
+4120 TGFTYKDAMKFN

-4151 TVHSW
+4151 AVHSW
-4156 KMRSGHPDNKN
+4156 KMRSGHPTDTNE
-4167 DYSCDLEYR
+4167 YSCDLEYR
-4176 NYLPGKTEGNV
+4176 NYLKAGTEGNV
-4187 DIDNEDVAGKYTLRV
+4187 DIGNKDVAGGYTLRV
-4202 GGSSSYTYSN
+4202 GGSSSYTYSDPKAAN
-4212 PEASDTEDA
+4212 IDAA
-4221 NKGFAAVLPMNAT
+4221 NKGFAAVLPMNGST
-4234 GAFDSN
+4234 VT
-4240 NYIRQALPS
+4240 YIQKNLPTK
-4249 ELNNGDAKISFE
+4249 LNNGDAKISFE
-4261 LSDNVNNTTTEY
+4261 LSDNVNNTTTDY
-4273 FNKHLSKKC
+4273 FNKHLSEKC

-4290 PAYSKYNSE
+4290 PAYSEYKDSS
-4299 KDNKPI
+4299 DNKPI

-4314 FTLSATGNYEKVE
+4314 FTYSDGKYNPVTGSKLSAGTK
-4327 NNTNLSEGK
+4327 
-4336 DYYIKNG
+4336 YYIKNG

-4349 KVNNTTKIFKKNT
+4349 EVDPSLIYQKTT
-4362 DGYAPVNNIKDVIA
+4362 DGYTLVNISNVTV
-4376 GENYFCEVPRI
+4376 GNNYFCEVPRV

-4445 KRKKNADGKWEFEDN
+4445 KRKKNAAGKWEFEDN
-4460 TEWNITKKAAG
+4460 TEWDITHKATG

-4528 MDNDNEF
+4528 MDNANEF

-4542 MNPHKEGLDL
+4542 MNTHKEGLDL

-4564 KDVAT
+4564 KEV
-4569 GTTTVPFAEPR
+4569 GTATVPLAEPR

-4623 SDFVCGTGIFH
+4623 SDFVCGTGIFQ
-4634 GIFHG
+4634 GVFHG

-4687 QNPSSSPSSSEASSS
+4687 QNPSSSSEASSS

-4709 PFAPIVYR
+4709 PFAHIVYR

-4741 EYYLRARYSNE
+4741 EYYLRARYSND

-4759 KALKYVY
+4759 QALKYVY

-4819 ARVKAGSSSA
+4819 ARVKAPSSA
-4829 SSSSPSSSTPS
+4829 SSSAS
-4840 SSSPSS
+4840 
-4846 APSSSS
+4846 
-4852 PSSFDGVSTPFAYE
+4852 SSFDGVSTPFAYK
-4866 PLFDANHAAT
+4866 PLFDDNHAAT
-4876 TLAASNIMNDFIFW
+4876 TLTASNIMNDFIFW
-4890 GQKLQAT
+4890 GQKLQTT

-4956 DFTCKGDISK
+4956 DFSCKGDISK
-4966 ATKTING
+4966 AKGTIKG
-4973 IFYPPVDDNAK
+4973 IFYPPIDDNAK

-4991 KNDVTKNL
+4991 KDDITKNL
-4999 LVYTNNNVDIDSD
+4999 LVYTNNNVDIDSN
-5012 TEAYDVVNKYLRYNE
+5012 TEAYDVVNNYLRYNE
-5027 STRESLIKGHHVF
+5027 STRESLIKGHHVLK
-5040 TNTEGFTTAFLHLV
+5040 NTEGFTTAFLHLV

-5073 CAPLPFTVTNRAW
+5073 CAPIPFTVTNHAW

-5121 ITHFYGIPTTD
+5121 ITHFYGTPTAD
-5132 ELSTPALNTHTLHH
+5132 ELSNPATNTHTLHH

-5157 KDGTDIAAT
+5157 KNGTDIAAT

-5176 LFMPI
+5176 LFMPK

-5196 AGSGSTSAGSGSPS
+5196 AGSGSTSTGSGSPS

>member
-1 MMRRTTYTSKRIIKM
+1 M

-1863 TTVDNTDVTV
+1863 TTVGNTDVTV

-2218 IDGGEWLWDRKADKN
+2218 IDGGAWLWDRTADKN

-2291 EFFELTDGDFGS
+2291 EFFEMKDGDFGS

-2324 DINGNSTGD
+2324 GIDGNSTGD

-2350 IGANGKSLNILDFTT
+2350 IGANGKSLDILDFTT

-2390 GANTKVRNAKV
+2390 GVNTKVRNAEV

-2409 EENGT
+2409 EQNGN
-2414 PNKIN
+2414 PYKID
-2419 GKYFRYAS
+2419 GKKYRYAS

-2442 YIDYMAVSKEDKKL
+2442 YMDYMAVSKEDKKL

-2500 YVKEDTYVETNN
+2500 YVDEDTYVEANN
-2512 QLTCYNIYGGGLGAL
+2512 QLACYNIYGGGLGAM
-2527 PYGTLNETTD
+2527 PYGTLNENKD
-2537 KDNHYDFGSVGG
+2537 KDNDYDFGSVGG
-2549 NSKVFFKSGN
+2549 DSKVFIKSGN

-2568 AGIESIRVSGNNI
+2568 AGIESIRVSGDNI
-2581 VSLDSKTGSII
+2581 VSLDSKAGSII

-2602 KTEVHIYGE
+2602 KTEVHVYGE

-2637 VGLNTQK
+2637 VGLDDQK
-2644 ATAKKIDD
+2644 ATAEKIDV
-2652 AESLS
+2652 AKSLT

-2675 IFAGGNGRTADVC
+2675 IFAGGKGRTADVC

-2724 YTSTSLNPSEEK
+2724 YTSTSLNPSEQK

-2741 DATVNKDLMPS
+2741 DATVNKDLMPN
-2752 IMNSIYGGGQNGTVY
+2752 IMNSVYGGGQNGTIY

-2781 NIFGGGWGDEE
+2781 NVFGGGWGDEE

-2860 CVVGEKDK
+2860 CVVGERDK

-2873 ENSGN
+2873 ANSGN

-2890 NTQLLSGVSTTQFF
+2890 NTQLLPGVSTTQFF
-2904 NSNEWKE
+2904 SSNEWKE

-2933 VLNDSHIEVA
+2933 VLSDSHIEVA

-2953 NDIIKGEEH
+2953 NDIIKGEEY

-2987 HIYGAGGASCRRVFG
+2987 HINGAGGASCRRVLG

-3189 IITID
+3189 MITID
-3194 GDVYGGGNSASVKKV
+3194 GDVYGGGNSASVQK
-3209 HDYDSDNQEGAIK
+3209 SDNQVGAIK

-3282 NKGISTIYLSTENA
+3282 NKGISTIYLSIENA

-3317 QGQLTWNGSESG
+3317 QGKLTWNGSESG
-3329 DGLTNCN
+3329 DGLTNCT

-3410 IKNKFEPKEDNN
+3410 IKNQFKPKEDNN

-3436 GTVRGDISV
+3436 GTVRGDIV
-3445 ILQSD
+3445 IDFQSD

-3582 LLNRS
+3582 LLDRT
-3587 DKNNKFIDHE
+3587 DKNNKYIDRE
-3597 GNTETGAILSDL
+3597 GNTESGAILSNL
-3609 ASETIK
+3609 ASESIK
-3615 QDIKLI
+3615 QNIKLI

-3632 SIIGKQGLTTEFVKN
+3632 SIIGKQGLTEEFVKDN
-3647 DCFEKCIS
+3647 CFEKCVS
-3655 KPASPL
+3655 SPESPL
-3661 TWNDINIKIGEAVYG
+3661 TWDDINIKIGEAVYG

-3684 TSVLANDSTVL
+3684 TSVLANDTTVL
-3695 KYTDR
+3695 KYTDK

-3708 TENSRLVDLA
+3708 PNNTRLVGLD
-3718 ELPNG
+3718 ELPNK
-3723 TTKGFGGNTTI
+3723 TTEGFGGNTTI
-3734 LVADNSNPSSTRD
+3734 LVADNSDPSSTRD

-3757 SIVLPKGT
+3757 SIVLPNGT
-3765 DLFGYYYKDKNGN
+3765 DLFGYYYKDKKGN

-4349 KVNNTTKIFKKNT
+4349 KVNTTTKIFKKDA
-4362 DGYAPVNNIKDVIA
+4362 DGYAPVNIKDVIA

-4445 KRKKNADGKWEFEDN
+4445 KRKKNADGKWEFEDK
-4460 TEWNITKKAAG
+4460 TEWDITKKAAG

-4623 SDFVCGTGIFH
+4623 SDFVCGTGIFQ

-4741 EYYLRARYSNE
+4741 EYYLRARYSND
-4752 ATNPDDM
+4752 ATKPDDM

-4829 SSSSPSSSTPS
+4829 SSSSPSS
-4840 SSSPSS
+4840 
-4846 APSSSS
+4846 
-4852 PSSFDGVSTPFAYE
+4852 FDGVSTPFAYE
-4866 PLFDANHAAT
+4866 PLFDDNHAAT

-4890 GQKLQAT
+4890 GEKLQAT

-4966 ATKTING
+4966 STGKING

-4991 KNDVTKNL
+4991 KDDVTKNL
-4999 LVYTNNNVDIDSD
+4999 LVYTNNNVDIDND
-5012 TEAYDVVNKYLRYNE
+5012 TEAYDVVNNYLRYNE

-5121 ITHFYGIPTTD
+5121 ITHFYGIPTDD
-5132 ELSTPALNTHTLHH
+5132 ELSTPSLNTHTLHH

-5157 KDGTDIAAT
+5157 KNGTDIAAT

-5176 LFMPI
+5176 LFMPK

-5196 AGSGSTSAGSGSPS
+5196 AGSGSTSTGSGSPS